1 MADGKKVRISKK
13 SGSIIEKPARE
24 ETKFANRM
32 KDKVDGMKDTP
43 ADSVYHKL
51 LKVLELTY

>member
-1 MADGKKVRISKK
+1 
-13 SGSIIEKPARE
+13 
-24 ETKFANRM
+24 M

-51 LKVLELTY
+51 LKVLELTYQGEDFGKIKREFEEFIKKKEKKEKLLVFEE